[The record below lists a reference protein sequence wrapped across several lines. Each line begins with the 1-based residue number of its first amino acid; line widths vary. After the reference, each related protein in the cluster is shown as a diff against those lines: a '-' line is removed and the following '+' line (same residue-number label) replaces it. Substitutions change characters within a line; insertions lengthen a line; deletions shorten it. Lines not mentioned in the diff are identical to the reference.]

1 MRAFLAS
8 IWRQRAKYLLLLLS
22 IVIGAV
28 TICTVCVISDLA
40 TQLMDKE
47 LDAMGL
53 NGLIVTSPA
62 AAIQAEDADT
72 IAAQQ
77 FIEQETPL
85 CYESCT
91 AEIAGETQKVLLW
104 GIDDRTYQTVKLTL
118 LHGRLLSDADAGTD
132 CGMVDAAFARALYGR
147 ENIVGKTVTV
157 NLSHMPVSFTVV
169 GVVDTG
175 GALTGQLMGDVV
187 PCFLYLS
194 MQTLSMYSGSTG
206 YNQLM
211 LKLSADIEAA
221 DAAERLISCFAH
233 PDDSIQIQNM
243 ADRRDQ
249 LSGIL
254 DIFRLVLSAF
264 GSIAFLSCGI
274 SMMTVMLQNVREQLG
289 EIGIKKAL
297 GATDARIG
305 LEYFGQAV
313 LLSVTG
319 SAVGCL
325 ITLLLAVCGCALLSI
340 EVSLRA
346 QMFWLP
352 CLPGIFIGSLFGL
365 YPARKAAKCPPAAA
379 LSAL

>member
-1 MRAFLAS
+1 MREFFVS
-8 IWRQRAKYLLLLLS
+8 IWRQRTKYLLLFTS

-28 TICTVCVISDLA
+28 TICTVCVISDLG

-62 AAIQAEDADT
+62 AAIQKEDADT
-72 IAAQQ
+72 IAAQSY
-77 FIEQETPL
+77 IRQETPL

-91 AEIAGETQKVLLW
+91 AEIAGETRKVLLW
-104 GIDDRTYQTVKLTL
+104 GIDERTYQTVSLTL
-118 LHGRLLSDADAGTD
+118 LHGRLLSDADAKTD

-157 NLSHMPVSFTVV
+157 KLSHMPVSFTVV

-187 PCFLYLS
+187 PCFLYLP

-211 LKLSADIEAA
+211 LKLTADIDAE
-221 DAAERLISCFAH
+221 DAASRLISCFAH
-233 PDDSIQIQNM
+233 PDDSIEIQNM
-243 ADRRDQ
+243 AGKRDQ

-254 DIFRLVLSAF
+254 DVFRLVLSAF
-264 GSIAFLSCGI
+264 GGISFLTCGI

-305 LEYFGQAV
+305 FEYFGQAV
-313 LLSVTG
+313 LLSVAG
-319 SAVGCL
+319 SAAGCL
-325 ITLLLAVCGCALLSI
+325 VTLLLVMSGCALLSI
-340 EVSLRA
+340 EVQLSA
-346 QMFWLP
+346 SMIWMP
-352 CLPGIFIGSLFGL
+352 SLPGIIIGSLFGL
-365 YPARKAAKCPPAAA
+365 YPALKAAKCPPVTA